1 MKKIGSIDDNKYY
14 FAVSQKSDSN
24 SDDVIVNTSAQSENF
39 NDSPENDIFDVV
51 DTANFNAEE
60 TSEDA
65 SAVSKTVEISNEDQA
80 EQPVEEEAYT
90 SVCVEDEE
98 EKCMSSDE
106 EKVDETVD
114 ENEVV
119 EEEEAVEETVE
130 EDEAVEDV
138 QEEVIEEN
146 YEVFEAECAVECA
159 E

>member
-65 SAVSKTVEISNEDQA
+65 SAVSKTVEISNE
-80 EQPVEEEAYT
+80 P
-90 SVCVEDEE
+90 
-98 EKCMSSDE
+98 EKE
-106 EKVDETVD
+106 
-114 ENEVV
+114 
-119 EEEEAVEETVE
+119 
-130 EDEAVEDV
+130 
-138 QEEVIEEN
+138 
-146 YEVFEAECAVECA
+146 
-159 E
+159 